1 MCSFRMRVRSNAA
14 GLRVSIIHSYR
25 WNVISYVY
33 NRDCNSSK
41 LTHFYTVFQQGYW
54 WYWFLDYW
62 LTNQFININTRNTLT
77 RRDKNTRDDTQS
89 RVMNDLITRRSPTLE
104 KKTIR
109 RTVVRETGT
118 HVILRTFLKLFQHH
132 DSMASMIWT
141 SMKPFHNQYR
151 AEGLT
156 DALDSVSIRA
166 LVIFFPVW
174 SSACESVTHK

>member
-1 MCSFRMRVRSNAA
+1 MILIQKYDINSHFSMCSFRMRVRSNAA

-62 LTNQFININTRNTLT
+62 LTNRFININTRYTLT

-104 KKTIR
+104 KKRSGAPSSERLALMWYWGPSWNFSNITIVWHPWYGPPWNPSTINIVPR
-109 RTVVRETGT
+109 G
-118 HVILRTFLKLFQHH
+118 LRTLSIQ
-132 DSMASMIWT
+132 S
-141 SMKPFHNQYR
+141 PFVH
-151 AEGLT
+151 
-156 DALDSVSIRA
+156 
-166 LVIFFPVW
+166 
-174 SSACESVTHK
+174 